1 MFCSLCGTRL
11 SATARYC
18 EECGTPV
25 ARNAPAAP
33 SCSLRAPAGSLH
45 VSPLI
50 NVTVTGAAPAQPM
63 PARAV
68 LVLPSPRQVGWWG
81 IVGLW
86 SVASLAFTGNIRLSV
101 LLLGTLLVVGLVNRL
116 LWSLRPRLGPA
127 GQQGGLWFLVGSSG
141 LLLGGAGFALMAW
154 ARFVAPYILWY
165 QYYGVL
171 GRHGIVL
178 GFFLVATFWLLD
190 MLWLYSARH
199 RS

>member
-1 MFCSLCGTRL
+1 MFCSQCGTRL

-18 EECGTPV
+18 EECGTLI
-25 ARNAPAAP
+25 AHNAPAAP
-33 SCSLRAPAGSLH
+33 SGNLRTPAGSLH

-86 SVASLAFTGNIRLSV
+86 SVASLAITGNIRLSV

-116 LWSLRPRLGPA
+116 LWSPRLRFGA
-127 GQQGGLWFLVGSSG
+127 TGQQGGLWFLGGSSG
-141 LLLGGAGFALMAW
+141 LLLGGAGCALIMW
-154 ARFVAPYILWY
+154 ARHVSPYLWSY
-165 QYYGVL
+165 HYYGLL
-171 GRHGIVL
+171 GDHAIGL
-178 GFFLVATFWLLD
+178 SFFLVATFWLLD
-190 MLWLYSARH
+190 VLWLYGAR
-199 RS
+199 RP